1 MASSFE
7 GAMFYEVM
15 FMHRYSPCVLLVI
28 PALLLAFCSCGKV
41 ADESDLSDSSAAS
54 STEIS
59 EISSES
65 TAASESETTMQ
76 TEVINAPLSI
86 EVWDTEDADYKH
98 EYVYEFL
105 DEEFES
111 SIDESTSGWWNY
123 NETMSGSSIYNTET
137 EIAGYSLTL
146 RGEAQELFYAYFG
159 PDGDLKYSSSCT
171 ATEYSSF
178 TSYDIDMPREG
189 EWEIGKYYLVIST
202 DPSFENMV
210 FRASFDMQNS
220 EEV

>member
-15 FMHRYSPCVLLVI
+15 FMHRYRSCVLFVI
-28 PALLLAFCSCGKV
+28 PALLLAFCSCGNKTV
-41 ADESDLSDSSAAS
+41 ESDISESSAAS
-54 STEIS
+54 ITEIS
-59 EISSES
+59 ETSSES
-65 TAASESETTMQ
+65 TTASGSGTTMQ
-76 TEVINAPLSI
+76 IEVINAPLSI

-146 RGEAQELFYAYFG
+146 TGEPQELFYAYYG

-171 ATEYSSF
+171 ATEYTSF

-189 EWEIGKYYLVIST
+189 DWETGKYYLVISK
-202 DPSFENMV
+202 DPSFENIV
-210 FRASFDMQNS
+210 FRASFEMQNS